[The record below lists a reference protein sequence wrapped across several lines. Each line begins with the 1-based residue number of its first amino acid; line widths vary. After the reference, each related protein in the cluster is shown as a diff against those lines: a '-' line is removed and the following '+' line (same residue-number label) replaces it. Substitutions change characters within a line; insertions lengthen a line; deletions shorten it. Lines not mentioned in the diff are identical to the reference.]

1 MIRSM
6 TGYGFGEAACPEMR
20 VTVEIRAVN
29 HKYNEFNIRVPRKLA
44 FLEGKLRN
52 LLKES
57 ILRGKVDVSA
67 SYEITEDTEANI
79 NYHSNLAGAYVRA
92 IKSIA
97 EEFSVSGNVDA
108 VALARFPE
116 VITLED
122 NVFEEDRVWP
132 VVKEAAE
139 NAVNGFI
146 KTRETEGSHL
156 KEDLTEKLS
165 ELLQI
170 VGRIKVMEPRILSE
184 YQQKLTER
192 IRTIIGDNTLDEG
205 RVLTEV
211 AIMADKICVDEE
223 IVRLESHIKKMREE
237 LEKEGSIGRKLDFIA
252 QEMNREAN
260 TTLSKSD
267 DLEVVDLGIE
277 MKTLIEKIREQIQNI
292 E

>member
-6 TGYGFGEAACPEMR
+6 TGYGCGEAAGPDIR
-20 VTVEIRAVN
+20 VTVEIKAVN
-29 HKYNEFNIRVPRKLA
+29 HKYNEFNIRIPRKLS
-44 FLEGKLRN
+44 FLEGRLRN
-52 LLKES
+52 YLKES

-67 SYEITEDTEANI
+67 SYEVYDDGDAGI
-79 NYHSNLAGAYVRA
+79 NYHGNIAKAYIDA
-92 IKSIA
+92 IARIA
-97 EEFSVSGNVDA
+97 EDFSIGGSVDA
-108 VALARFPE
+108 ASIARFPE

-132 VVKEAAE
+132 VVEEAASI
-139 NAVNGFI
+139 AVQGFI
-146 KTRETEGSHL
+146 RTRETEGEHL
-156 KEDLTEKLS
+156 KADLVAKLS
-165 ELLQI
+165 ELSD
-170 VGRIKVMEPRILSE
+170 VVEKIKVMEPRIIGE
-184 YQQKLTER
+184 YQQKLTEK
-192 IRTIIGDNTLDEG
+192 IQNLLGDNTLDES

-223 IVRLESHIKKMREE
+223 LVRLSSHIKKMRDE
-237 LEKEGSIGRKLDFIA
+237 LEKSGSIGRKLDFIA

-267 DLEVVDLGIE
+267 DLAVVDLGIE